1 MPCSR
6 CLATTGNSFYSCR
19 VVAAQSCER
28 REAFDDAMIGGM
40 AGALGSRRLASD
52 ALLPL
57 ISGLLRGVVYE
68 TVVRETPTG
77 DPQEVAEQLNAFL
90 RGGVQAVNGQQPN

>member
-1 MPCSR
+1 MTSSFGHPYLTLHFT
-6 CLATTGNSFYSCR
+6 LARS
-19 VVAAQSCER
+19 
-28 REAFDDAMIGGM
+28 
-40 AGALGSRRLASD
+40 
-52 ALLPL
+52 

-90 RGGVQAVNGQQPN
+90 RGGVQAANGQQPN